1 MLQYPQI
8 KHLNISL
15 IFLSS
20 HLSCFTPSVFRV
32 IRSPQIYIQYNCKY
46 KATYD
51 TPLKVNVAGPFIKLK
66 YVTLCVCVCVCVCTG
81 RIQLYITSA
90 NSQSVFITVKL
101 LRLKSAVSVTVWSFT
116 GRLLQVLG
124 DKVKLYIYIS
134 TDSVYDVCDK
144 NHSHPSSETDSVRP
158 QSLDRQQVSAWSKQH
173 GVGNRGD
180 A

>member
-66 YVTLCVCVCVCVCTG
+66 YVTLCVCVCAQDVYNY
-81 RIQLYITSA
+81 ILHQLTHYLSSLLLNYCAWNPLSVLQCGCLLADCFRCWATRWSCISTSA
-90 NSQSVFITVKL
+90 RTQ
-101 LRLKSAVSVTVWSFT
+101 FT
-116 GRLLQVLG
+116 MCATRTTATRPPRQIRS
-124 DKVKLYIYIS
+124 DR
-134 TDSVYDVCDK
+134 
-144 NHSHPSSETDSVRP
+144 SHWTGSRWV
-158 QSLDRQQVSAWSKQH
+158 H
-173 GVGNRGD
+173 GQNNTG
-180 A
+180 